1 MLFYK
6 KNQVYPLLSYI
17 EENHFAE
24 IYLIWEEK
32 IEHPL
37 SGTTKKK
44 NYETEIQFIRLDLE
58 NNSIKNKKI
67 LKTIRF
73 SKWILPEFFFTLSIE
88 PLNVLFLYGD
98 QQDPYGIN
106 TKIGQYYDKEFIPI
120 PNSQVLIKNILPSP
134 DKQYF
139 IVIELKQEKK
149 HNLKIYKINDNQFIL
164 LKEKEIP
171 FFLSDERMIT
181 WDSKK
186 RNLIFFYESNEV
198 YEYNLET
205 NLFRK
210 AKEFPECIFPYTSF
224 GYNFDT
230 SGNQFIYDTEEKR
243 YRIQKMNFKSFYSK
257 KYISDSS
264 KIQYQCF

>member
-24 IYLIWEEK
+24 IYLIWDEK

-44 NYETEIQFIRLDLE
+44 NYETEIQFIRIDLDKDI
-58 NNSIKNKKI
+58 IKNKKI
-67 LKTIRF
+67 LKSIRF
-73 SKWILPEFFFTLSIE
+73 SKWILPEFLFTLSLE
-88 PLNVLFLYGD
+88 PINVVFLYGD

-106 TKIGQYYDKEFIPI
+106 TKIGQYYKNELIQI
-120 PNSQVLIKNILPSP
+120 TNSEVLVKNILPSP
-134 DKQYF
+134 DKNYF
-139 IVIELKQEKK
+139 IVIELQKEKI
-149 HNLKIYKINDNQFIL
+149 HNLKTYKIYDHKLIF

-186 RNLIFFYESNEV
+186 RNLIFFYQSNEV

-210 AKEFPECIFPYTSF
+210 AKEFPECIFPPTSF

-230 SGNQFIYDTEEKR
+230 NGNQFIYDTEEKR
-243 YRIQKMNFKSFYSK
+243 YRIQKINFESFYSK
-257 KYISDSS
+257 KYISDIS